1 MFEVVNRVICSQ
13 FYQQKKYGK
22 IKVAMVGWLVVVDF
36 LLPGPEA
43 FNLRM
48 PKPNLFV
55 PEEIA
60 AKRFE
65 VMEGD
70 GRWENFDQ

>member
-13 FYQQKKYGK
+13 FYQEKKYGK
-22 IKVAMVGWLVVVDF
+22 IKVAVVGCLVVVDF

-60 AKRFE
+60 DSVALL
-65 VMEGD
+65 D
-70 GRWENFDQ
+70 GR

>member
-1 MFEVVNRVICSQ
+1 MSWEVVNRVVFNQ
-13 FYQQKKYGK
+13 FCQQKKYGK
-22 IKVAMVGWLVVVDF
+22 IKVAIVGWLVVVEF

-60 AKRFE
+60 WRFE

-70 GRWENFDQ
+70 GR